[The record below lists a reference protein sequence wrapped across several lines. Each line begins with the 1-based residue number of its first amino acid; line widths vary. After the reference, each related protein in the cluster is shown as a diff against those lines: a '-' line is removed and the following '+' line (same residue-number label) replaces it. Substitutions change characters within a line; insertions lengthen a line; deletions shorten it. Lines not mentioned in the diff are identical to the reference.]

1 MNHAV
6 KIICLVFMFAF
17 FTKPTLAEGD
27 AKAGQALFEKQCA
40 RCHDTRP
47 GRHSD
52 KGRSLNGV
60 IGRKAGG
67 FVFYSSPAM
76 MKSGI
81 IWSAEHLDKY
91 LADPRKF
98 IPGSWMSTSG
108 LDSYKWQPSKQEREH
123 VIAFLT
129 SISQGRPQN

>member
-1 MNHAV
+1 MKLAV
-6 KIICLVFMFAF
+6 ITACLAVMSAFAASGA
-17 FTKPTLAEGD
+17 LAAGD
-27 AKAGQALFEKQCA
+27 ARTGQALFEKQCA

-47 GRHSD
+47 GKHSD

-81 IWSAEHLDKY
+81 NWSEESLDKY

-108 LDSYKWQPSKQEREH
+108 LDSYKWQPSKQERDD
-123 VIAFLT
+123 VIAFLA
-129 SISQGRPQN
+129 SISKGQAR